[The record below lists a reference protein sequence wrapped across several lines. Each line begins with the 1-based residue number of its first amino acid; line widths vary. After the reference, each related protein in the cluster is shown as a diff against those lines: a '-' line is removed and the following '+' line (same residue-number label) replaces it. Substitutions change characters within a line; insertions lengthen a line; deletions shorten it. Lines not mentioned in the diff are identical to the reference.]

1 VRRQSGAT
9 ESNLSDGEYQ
19 RRWPG
24 IRALSATR
32 AAATALSSGHN
43 TLVGNGYLATSKAAA
58 GWCHLA
64 DPRLMPRA
72 VGSGKQRG
80 EVAAALQNVRGN
92 PSMIV
97 GSPESIKSL
106 SC

>member
-1 VRRQSGAT
+1 
-9 ESNLSDGEYQ
+9 
-19 RRWPG
+19 
-24 IRALSATR
+24 
-32 AAATALSSGHN
+32 
-43 TLVGNGYLATSKAAA
+43 KAAA

-72 VGSGKQRG
+72 VGSGKHRG
-80 EVAAALQNVRGN
+80 EVAAALQNVQWN

-106 SC
+106 LTFIAVAIIESGDK